1 MKCTICGKEIEDHGI
16 RFCRSCRKREHRKK
30 YNRNH
35 DQKPEAG
42 YHSLAVAIVRQACKD
57 WNTERLRADC
67 EKFFKSKRGYTL
79 SGVPGDNII
88 KVLERHSVRK
98 NKGAS
103 RQTEVAGADREK
115 TGETANG

>member
-16 RFCRSCRKREHRKK
+16 RFCRSCRKKEHKRKYTK
-30 YNRNH
+30 HY
-35 DQKPEAG
+35 DPKPKAG

-67 EKFFKSKRGYTL
+67 EKFLKSKWGYTL

-98 NKGAS
+98 NEGAS
-103 RQTEVAGADREK
+103 RQTETVGADREK

>member
-67 EKFFKSKRGYTL
+67 EKFLKSKWGYTL

-103 RQTEVAGADREK
+103 RQTETVGADREK
-115 TGETANG
+115 TVETANG